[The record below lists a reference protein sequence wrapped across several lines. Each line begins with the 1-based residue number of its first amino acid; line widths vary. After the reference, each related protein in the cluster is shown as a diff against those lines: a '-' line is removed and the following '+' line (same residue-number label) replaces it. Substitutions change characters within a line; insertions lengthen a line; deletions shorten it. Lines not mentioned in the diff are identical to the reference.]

1 MNSFIVIKFPITQ
14 ISCSR
19 LRHHYQVF
27 YSTSTNCVF
36 CIFAVVIRICLN
48 YYVVSSTLADKSKLF
63 LFGNVFRSKIMYT

>member
-48 YYVVSSTLADKSKLF
+48 YYVV
-63 LFGNVFRSKIMYT
+63 